1 MCLRETTVVHP
12 TLIAMDEIPELV
24 DLLFALQDKAAKW
37 FIIGL
42 HLRLS
47 LDELDIIEADSDGVE
62 ECLRNVLRKW
72 RSKSH
77 PPSTWRALIATLREA
92 AVGEEGLA
100 KQLEAKFTVSEP
112 QSGRDFQ
119 QPDGTHAEVDY

>member
-1 MCLRETTVVHP
+1 
-12 TLIAMDEIPELV
+12 MDEIPELV
-24 DLLFALQDKAAKW
+24 DLLFALQGKAAKW

-72 RSKSH
+72 RSKAH
-77 PPSTWRALIATLREA
+77 PPSTWRALIAVLRA
-92 AVGEEGLA
+92 AAIGEEVLA
-100 KQLEAKFTVSEP
+100 GQLEARFTVSELP
-112 QSGRDFQ
+112 SSRTDIQEPGSMLIKAMI
-119 QPDGTHAEVDY
+119 T